1 MLSSVFSYYHTLV
14 QWLFTRLYHEFAWLY
29 DHIAALVSWGHWDDW
44 VVAIADQVHG
54 DVLELGC
61 GTGYLQAEL
70 GGRSP
75 AHLVIGL
82 DLSPQMLRLSQQ
94 RSQKLA
100 LPLHVLRANAQ
111 QIALVPQRFDTIVAT
126 FPSDYILQAATLA
139 EVQRLLRPHG
149 RFVVLLS
156 ASLPGPGWYRS
167 LVELAYKLTLQA
179 GSKKQAIQPESDE
192 LTPMIMGHYQE
203 QALVDSLQQRLYAA
217 GLEGRSFI
225 LESHAGQLFGII
237 AQPIS

>member
-1 MLSSVFSYYHTLV
+1 M
-14 QWLFTRLYHEFAWLY
+14 
-29 DHIAALVSWGHWDDW
+29 
-44 VVAIADQVHG
+44 
-54 DVLELGC
+54 
-61 GTGYLQAEL
+61 
-70 GGRSP
+70 
-75 AHLVIGL
+75 
-82 DLSPQMLRLSQQ
+82 
-94 RSQKLA
+94 
-100 LPLHVLRANAQ
+100 LRANAQ

-139 EVQRLLRPHG
+139 KVQRLLRPHG